1 MMDCHGPGLPYS
13 CLHKTSTNSLMEV
26 ISHFYHLS
34 QIWLKGVGGKQPPW
48 EQLSSDWRANC
59 QVDGGRS
66 GWHSAKGSGPPI
78 CHQKIRSEE
87 CMSFSICIYKSIL
100 CSVRLCYTSLLV
112 TNLDQN
118 CQCSSRSTGD
128 LASRRCF
135 TLYFCNPTNIPLLI
149 EMVSE
154 SDVAGWQT
162 MARL

>member
-1 MMDCHGPGLPYS
+1 M
-13 CLHKTSTNSLMEV
+13 T
-26 ISHFYHLS
+26 
-34 QIWLKGVGGKQPPW
+34 GVGGKQPSR
-48 EQLSSDWRANC
+48 EQLSSDRRANC

-118 CQCSSRSTGD
+118 CQCLLRFTVD

-135 TLYFCNPTNIPLLI
+135 TSLNIFCNRTNMYICYFIPLLI
-149 EMVSE
+149 EMVSV
-154 SDVAGWQT
+154 SDFAGRQTVA
-162 MARL
+162 RV